1 MTNIRSTPVTE
12 RPLHIFVIGL
22 RAFPNVPGGVETH
35 AENLYPLI
43 AQKGHLVTVSTRSPY
58 HQVDEWSRVRF
69 IRTWSPKSKF
79 LEVVLHS
86 ILSVIKAAV
95 LRPDVVH
102 IHAVGPSLVA
112 PLARIAG
119 LRVVVTH
126 HGPDYDR
133 EKWNWLAKLVL
144 RIGEW
149 CGMRFANKRIV
160 ISTVIADAMR
170 DRYGT
175 SSVRIPNGVR
185 IPPLEYDS
193 SLLSEYGLKPGA
205 YVLMVSRFVPEK
217 RHLDLID
224 AFEVA
229 DIPGIKLV
237 LVGDADHPDDYE
249 RELKA
254 RAAKSSSVILT
265 GFITGDTLSSVYQ
278 HAALFVLPSSHEGL
292 PISLLEA
299 ASFGLPCIASGIPAN
314 RSVGLDESCYFPLGD
329 IDALSAKIIEH
340 LQQPL
345 TADRRDNIRH
355 WVSERY
361 DWTDIAE
368 RTVDTLRTAV
378 ND

>member
-1 MTNIRSTPVTE
+1 
-12 RPLHIFVIGL
+12 LHIFVIGL

>member
-1 MTNIRSTPVTE
+1 
-12 RPLHIFVIGL
+12 
-22 RAFPNVPGGVETH
+22 
-35 AENLYPLI
+35 
-43 AQKGHLVTVSTRSPY
+43 
-58 HQVDEWSRVRF
+58 
-69 IRTWSPKSKF
+69 
-79 LEVVLHS
+79 
-86 ILSVIKAAV
+86 
-95 LRPDVVH
+95 
-102 IHAVGPSLVA
+102 
-112 PLARIAG
+112 
-119 LRVVVTH
+119 
-126 HGPDYDR
+126 
-133 EKWNWLAKLVL
+133 
-144 RIGEW
+144 
-149 CGMRFANKRIV
+149 MRFANKRIV